1 MILQIGVVLL
11 WFFFI
16 LELGTMTHLMAH
28 NKLAVV
34 VWASTRV
41 IPLSMVTLGIM

>member
-1 MILQIGVVLL
+1 MILQVGVALL

-28 NKLAVV
+28 NRLAVV
-34 VWASTRV
+34 IWASTRA
-41 IPLSMVTLGIM
+41 IPLSMVTLGIV